1 MAWALIA
8 WGACPFV
15 DLESR
20 DMERR
25 ETQQCNYEGP
35 SGHRCENDAGE
46 GDLCFWHDPEAPKDG
61 PHVREELEAYA
72 KSGRSMEGF
81 RLRRADLHGI
91 DLVNRSGNG
100 GYDMSHADLR
110 NANLSGAHLF
120 ALDLHGSLLLKAD
133 MSRASLNQANLQ
145 DADLLGVR
153 LRRARVEHTRWGDK
167 VLQERA
173 AFDAMRDGNRTLA
186 RENFEQAEEIYRN
199 LRKTAEGRGQ
209 FENAGSFFYHE
220 MVMRRYQ
227 MPLWSWQR
235 CFAKLV
241 DVFCG
246 YGEAP
251 IRVICFSVLFI
262 LICSVFYFFLHIN
275 YGGDSI
281 GYNSSLSLYDNIV
294 AFGNCF
300 YFSVVTFTTLGY
312 GDISPQGWARPVAAF
327 EAFCGSFT
335 LALFV
340 VVFVK
345 KMTR

>member
-1 MAWALIA
+1 
-8 WGACPFV
+8 
-15 DLESR
+15 
-20 DMERR
+20 MERR
-25 ETQQCNYEGP
+25 DKVRCGYEGP
-35 SGHRCENDAGE
+35 SGRQCQNEAGDS
-46 GDLCFWHDPEAPKDG
+46 GLCFWHDTDIPKTG
-61 PHVREELEAYA
+61 PSVREELEAYA
-72 KSGRSMEGF
+72 KTGRSMEGF
-81 RLRRADLHGI
+81 HLRLADLHGV
-91 DLVNRSGNG
+91 DLVNRDGDG
-100 GYDMSHADLR
+100 GYDLSHADLR
-110 NANLSGAHLF
+110 NANLAGAHLF
-120 ALDLHGSLLLKAD
+120 SVNLRGSRLLKAD
-133 MSRASLNQANLQ
+133 LSRASLNSADLR

-153 LRRARVEHTRWGDK
+153 LRRARVEHTIWGEP

-173 AFDAMRDGNRTLA
+173 AFEAQREGDATQA

-209 FENAGSFFYHE
+209 FENAGSFFYRE

-227 MPLWSWQR
+227 MPLWSWPR
-235 CFAKLV
+235 FFAKMV
-241 DVFCG
+241 DIFCG

-251 IRVICFSVLFI
+251 IRVISFSVLFI

-275 YGGDSI
+275 TGGHSI
-281 GYNSSLSLYDNIV
+281 GYDPMVSPYENLL

-312 GDISPQGWARPVAAF
+312 GDLSPQGWARPVAAF